1 MEADRSS
8 RARAYRIAVKLEQ
21 KEIQLQELNS
31 RDQALMPETDSLEK
45 QVLAEDIN
53 NLKKEFYG
61 IVTYI

>member
-8 RARAYRIAVKLEQ
+8 RAHAYRVAVELEQ

-31 RDQALMPETDSLEK
+31 RDQALIPETDSLEK

>member
-8 RARAYRIAVKLEQ
+8 RSQAYRIAVKLEQ

-45 QVLAEDIN
+45 QVLVEDIN